1 MLAKK
6 PSNFL
11 LGVASGI
18 SPFGMAI
25 AIPTLESFAQ
35 LYEAPYSTVQFIIS
49 AYLLGLASSMPLV
62 GFLSDKIGRRP
73 VLLSGLVLFVGASI
87 VCSITDS
94 LNSLIFWR
102 VVQLSLIHI

>member
-1 MLAKK
+1 MRAKK

-25 AIPTLESFAQ
+25 AIPTIESFAQ
-35 LYEAPYSTVQFIIS
+35 LYQAPYSTVQFIIS

-73 VLLSGLVLFVGASI
+73 VLYIRAYFVCRLHRLFVQQPTVS
-87 VCSITDS
+87 TP
-94 LNSLIFWR
+94 
-102 VVQLSLIHI
+102 